1 MSETSTEIFD
11 ALTNIGIYV
20 EGITSDQSYDLTV
33 REVLL
38 GESLLT
44 PGLQTS
50 VKVHS
55 YFHGLPVKNLNLYK
69 EQDIT
74 IKINKPV
81 LAQIGVPE
89 DFITTQTIY
98 RIDNRRLIG
107 GTTEEFIIHACHD
120 TQLEDA
126 KTLVSKS
133 WKCVPPSEIV
143 EYVLGS
149 CVGAENPDIEQS
161 DPARDYIAE
170 NVHPFQVV
178 SAQAGYA
185 LARGSDPS
193 FLHYMTYLNNSSG
206 VHHFRSL
213 ATLTRQSPK
222 YTFIFNES
230 NNAYANPY
238 SILSYSFPCDF
249 DLLSDILN
257 GINGAGDSIN
267 SIMLFN
273 PANKTFSLM
282 GGDDAGGCGNGSAV
296 MKAAISN
303 QNSAKDQ
310 DSCPDYAKEYLLK
323 RQARMGLLEKDK
335 IALRMTV
342 PFNPA
347 LHAGNVIRAEIV
359 NKEAAKGGYRVL
371 NYGSGDYLIL
381 HLYHRILN
389 GGYSTTEIDCVART
403 FTKEDV

>member
-1 MSETSTEIFD
+1 
-11 ALTNIGIYV
+11 
-20 EGITSDQSYDLTV
+20 
-33 REVLL
+33 
-38 GESLLT
+38 
-44 PGLQTS
+44 
-50 VKVHS
+50 
-55 YFHGLPVKNLNLYK
+55 
-69 EQDIT
+69 
-74 IKINKPV
+74 
-81 LAQIGVPE
+81 
-89 DFITTQTIY
+89 
-98 RIDNRRLIG
+98 
-107 GTTEEFIIHACHD
+107 
-120 TQLEDA
+120 
-126 KTLVSKS
+126 VS
-133 WKCVPPSEIV
+133 PSEIV

-149 CVGAENPDIEQS
+149 CAGAQNMDIEQS
-161 DPARDYIAE
+161 SPARDYIAE

-178 SAQAGYA
+178 SQQAGYA
-185 LARGSDPS
+185 LAGEEDPS
-193 FLHYMTYLNNSSG
+193 FLHYMTYLNNNTG

-213 ATLTRQSPK
+213 ATLTRQRPK
-222 YTFIFNES
+222 FTFTYNES
-230 NNAYANPY
+230 SSAYANPL
-238 SILSYSFPCDF
+238 SILSFSFPCDF

-257 GINGAGDSIN
+257 GINEEGESVN

-323 RQARMGLLEKDK
+323 RQARMGLLERDK
-335 IALRMTV
+335 IALRMTL

-347 LHAGNVIRAEIV
+347 LHAGDVIRAEFV
-359 NKEAAKGGYRVL
+359 NKEAATGGHKVL

-389 GGYSTTEIDCVART
+389 GGYSTTEVDCVART